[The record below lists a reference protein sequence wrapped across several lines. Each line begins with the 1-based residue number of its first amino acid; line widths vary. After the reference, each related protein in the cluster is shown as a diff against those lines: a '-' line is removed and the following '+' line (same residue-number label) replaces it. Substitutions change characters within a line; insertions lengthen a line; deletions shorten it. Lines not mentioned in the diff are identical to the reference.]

1 MDAPEI
7 NSVWT
12 STEDDASVMA
22 RIAVVTK
29 VEKINFRTY
38 VSFIRIRVMANGVS
52 ESVVEK
58 YGKVS
63 QMDFEWKLQDFLDA
77 YAPIRLNVL

>member
-12 STEDDASVMA
+12 STEDVASLMT

-29 VEKINFRTY
+29 VEKINFCTY

-58 YGKVS
+58 FGKVS

-77 YAPIRLNVL
+77 YAPIRLNIL